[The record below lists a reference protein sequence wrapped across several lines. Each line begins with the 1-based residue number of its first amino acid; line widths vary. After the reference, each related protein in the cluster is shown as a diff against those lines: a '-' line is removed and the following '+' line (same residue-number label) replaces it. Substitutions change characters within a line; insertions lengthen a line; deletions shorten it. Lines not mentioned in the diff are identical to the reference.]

1 MNMKQPNLVFRY
13 DNDRRLKPVYNFT
26 GAPPEVAPNPDNSI
40 LRREMTNFVLEL
52 EHDLGRRNTAYELSQ
67 THTVPLRQAHLLYL
81 WIQGRNDVTIQ
92 QRDDAVDL
100 KLWFQQSIVSSLRP
114 SSPDAIRE
122 RYEAILALHHGE
134 YCDVK
139 HTKNQL
145 EPTSV
150 FRAYFQGDTRIED
163 QQLVIQYFPL
173 SYGSESC
180 NTEGPLELR
189 WAVETLH
196 HPDLMNCIRFYKDP
210 QLEEV
215 FRRFHWNVIIGAM

>member
-1 MNMKQPNLVFRY
+1 MKDPNLVFRF

-26 GAPPEVAPNPDNSI
+26 GTPPEVEPNPNNSTLFI
-40 LRREMTNFVLEL
+40 EMTNFVLEL
-52 EHDLGRRNTAYELSQ
+52 QHDSGRKRTAYELSR
-67 THTVPLRQAHLLYL
+67 THAVPLRQAYLLYL
-81 WIQGRNDVTIQ
+81 WIQGRDDVTIQ

-100 KLWFQQSIVSSLRP
+100 KLWFRQSIVSSLRP
-114 SSPDAIRE
+114 SSPNAIRE
-122 RYEAILALHHGE
+122 QYEAILALHHGE

-145 EPTSV
+145 EPTSA
-150 FRAYFQGDTRIED
+150 FRACFQGDTRIED
-163 QQLVIQYFPL
+163 QELVIQYFPL
-173 SYGSESC
+173 SYDPESC

-196 HPDLMNCIRFYKDP
+196 HPDLMACIRIDKDP

-215 FRRFHWNVIIGAM
+215 FRRVHCNVIIGAM